1 MAAILTKSIINKE
14 KVKGIDMTQ
23 QPIAAQPIASHVE
36 QLRLQLKESLLLDF
50 DEYGLAEQFTG
61 EFNSTFVGV
70 RLNTAFQPI
79 YDSEAGDLYGHE
91 ALLRPTLGSELA
103 SAPEFAFTYAEQAG
117 KLVEFDRVSR
127 TLHVLNFR
135 RIYAENGLLFLNVHP
150 KLLVSVNEHG
160 KVFERILHANSVP
173 TERIVIEIQEALIEH
188 DQQLADAINNYR
200 DRGYRIAIDRF
211 GSNQSHI
218 DRLWKF
224 TPNFVKLDLN
234 LIQEAETN
242 QRVRNALP
250 GLIKIIRDIGAKPI
264 ITGIE
269 TQNQLDIAIE
279 SGGTLFQ
286 GYFLAKPVTAKELQ
300 PSSLFKRSASI
311 VNVREAA

>member
-1 MAAILTKSIINKE
+1 
-14 KVKGIDMTQ
+14 MTTSKT
-23 QPIAAQPIASHVE
+23 IATHVE

-50 DEYGLAEQFTG
+50 EDYGLAEQFTG
-61 EFNSTFVGV
+61 EFNSTFIGV
-70 RLNTAFQPI
+70 QLNTAFQPI

-91 ALLRPTLGSELA
+91 ALLRPTLGNELA

-135 RIYAENGLLFLNVHP
+135 QIYAENGLLFLNVHP
-150 KLLVSVNEHG
+150 KLLISVSEHG

-173 TERIVIEIQEALIEH
+173 TDRIVIEIQEALIEH
-188 DQQLADAINNYR
+188 DLQLTGAINNYR

-218 DRLWKF
+218 DRLWKL
-224 TPNFVKLDLN
+224 TPDFVKLDLN
-234 LIQEAETN
+234 LIQQAETDK
-242 QRVRNALP
+242 RVRSALP
-250 GLIKIIRDIGAKPI
+250 GLIKIIKDLGAIPI
-264 ITGIE
+264 VNGIE
-269 TQNQLDIAIE
+269 TQAQLDIALE
-279 SGGTLFQ
+279 SGSSLFQ

-300 PSSLFKRSASI
+300 PSALFKRSVSA
-311 VNVREAA
+311 VNIRAA

>member
-1 MAAILTKSIINKE
+1 
-14 KVKGIDMTQ
+14 MTQ
-23 QPIAAQPIASHVE
+23 QQSSHVE

-50 DEYGLAEQFTG
+50 EEYGLAEQFTG
-61 EFNSTFVGV
+61 EFNSTFIGV

-91 ALLRPTLGSELA
+91 ALLRPTLGTELE
-103 SAPEFAFTYAEQAG
+103 STPEFAFTYAEQTG

-135 RIYAENGLLFLNVHP
+135 QIYAENGLLFLNVHP

-173 TERIVIEIQEALIEH
+173 TERVVIEIQEALIEH
-188 DQQLADAINNYR
+188 NQQLMDAINNYKE
-200 DRGYRIAIDRF
+200 RGYRIAIDRF
-211 GSNQSHI
+211 GSDQSHI

-224 TPNFVKLDLN
+224 TPDFVKLDLS
-234 LIQEAETN
+234 LIQQSETN

-250 GLIKIIRDIGAKPI
+250 GLIKIIKDLGAKPI
-264 ITGIE
+264 VTGIE
-269 TQNQLDIAIE
+269 TQAQLDIALE
-279 SGGTLFQ
+279 SGSTLFQ
-286 GYFLAKPVTAKELQ
+286 GYFLAKPVTVKELH
-300 PSSLFKRSASI
+300 PSALFKRPAPS
-311 VNVREAA
+311 VNIRAIA